1 MLWAWCQPKP
11 PRYQILRTIGDDK
24 EFALAGTAVGAVA
37 LLTRHDAEWSSRA
50 VPTRAAAGGCGTSNS
65 CHSWQASQWNLL
77 WSAVVQSVL
86 GAKGRKVA
94 SRAHRGSCRVAGVS
108 WKCSGATA
116 FSLPFTPCTT
126 FCAEQKVPTTS
137 LFLQRHPERSNI
149 VIMRRRAAPPRAQQL
164 GVLGKGA
171 VLRQTQDCDSE
182 QLVSVSSKTAEHML
196 LENCWKQD
204 LLCGK
209 LACTASSS
217 L

>member
-1 MLWAWCQPKP
+1 M
-11 PRYQILRTIGDDK
+11 
-24 EFALAGTAVGAVA
+24 EFAVVSCGAICSRCKGQKGGQQSTQGE
-37 LLTRHDAEWSSRA
+37 LPSSW
-50 VPTRAAAGGCGTSNS
+50 C
-65 CHSWQASQWNLL
+65 LME
-77 WSAVVQSVL
+77 VQRS
-86 GAKGRKVA
+86 
-94 SRAHRGSCRVAGVS
+94 
-108 WKCSGATA
+108 A

-149 VIMRRRAAPPRAQQL
+149 VIMRRRAPPPRAQQL